1 MTLFATVAAQNATVH
16 PMTQQTRS
24 RESRAAYSRRHWRTR
39 VRYTVVLF
47 AAALP
52 GIVVGASAQSV
63 SSNSLSSSNVFVGY
77 SFIGANFFSG
87 EHANL
92 NGWNVS
98 TEKKYLPY
106 FGIVADISGMYG
118 SKDLPPNGACETGS
132 QMACLVN
139 GSVSEYSFQ
148 GGIRGSYAAPAV
160 RPFAEALFGA
170 VHTGESGPGLSNSH
184 TGFSETLGAGLDCR
198 LTRLLGCRI
207 DVDYVVTGT
216 GALIG
221 RQNSIRAS
229 TGLVIRF

>member
-1 MTLFATVAAQNATVH
+1 VVAC
-16 PMTQQTRS
+16 S
-24 RESRAAYSRRHWRTR
+24 RKRWPIRAM
-39 VRYTVVLF
+39 YTMVLV
-47 AAALP
+47 AVLP
-52 GIVVGASAQSV
+52 GIVGDAFAQSA

-77 SFIGANFFSG
+77 SFIGANLFSG
-87 EHANL
+87 QHANL

-98 TEKKYLPY
+98 AEKKYLPY
-106 FGIVADISGMYG
+106 FGIVADFGGMYG
-118 SKDLPPNGACETGS
+118 SKDLPSSAPCGPGS
-132 QMACLVN
+132 QAECLVN
-139 GSVSEYSFQ
+139 SSVSEYSFQ
-148 GGIRGSYAAPAV
+148 GGIRGSYAAPTI

-207 DVDYVVTGT
+207 DVDYIVTGT